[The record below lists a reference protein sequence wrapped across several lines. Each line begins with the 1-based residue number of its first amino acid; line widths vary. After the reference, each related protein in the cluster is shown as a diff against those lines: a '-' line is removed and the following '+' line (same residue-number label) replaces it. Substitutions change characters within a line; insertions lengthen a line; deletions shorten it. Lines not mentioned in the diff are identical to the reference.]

1 MTQFPADFQAS
12 ALKELVVQD
21 QRAGDSLSL
30 KRRTP
35 HTFQAVTFLSCPGLL
50 DITPSTVLWMAI
62 ACSTTWLWQP
72 AMLNR
77 NTASGGQQQRAD
89 VMGVAWGGVSWSGLF
104 PQIHLDP
111 LAQSPLSL
119 LLLGSLSQIGMC
131 TTVKEHSS
139 PSTRTPGIPQLP
151 PRCQTPS
158 HLPPLQAQP
167 EGVQREEKAFTF
179 MGPILGSGSVLLSVC
194 LPSLLISL

>member
-1 MTQFPADFQAS
+1 M
-12 ALKELVVQD
+12 
-21 QRAGDSLSL
+21 SL

-35 HTFQAVTFLSCPGLL
+35 HTLQAVTFLSCPGLL
-50 DITPSTVLWMAI
+50 DIMPSTVLWMAI

-89 VMGVAWGGVSWSGLF
+89 VMGVAWGGVSCSGLF

-119 LLLGSLSQIGMC
+119 LLLGSLS
-131 TTVKEHSS
+131 
-139 PSTRTPGIPQLP
+139 
-151 PRCQTPS
+151 
-158 HLPPLQAQP
+158 
-167 EGVQREEKAFTF
+167 
-179 MGPILGSGSVLLSVC
+179 
-194 LPSLLISL
+194 